1 MIGTADGKQYEDG
14 FDYLVQSRGLDKQSL
29 SDQAVMDKQAKE
41 SLDISKAVRPFESD
55 EAGTKLLTES
65 MKASGLQRR
74 MQNQKNLSSDIS
86 DAVRNWHI
94 PAEPEGRTQEDLD
107 IHFERLNHFLNA
119 IVDPKKFDE
128 AMKKYPAYNPNV
140 HDTRDA
146 IGIVIDNFLTNPTGL
161 PPQEIR
167 KTTILSGKDKPII
180 DVGPAPG
187 GPGGGYTKPANE
199 NIRPGL
205 DPYDKAVAGQKL
217 EQTGKKIEGPL
228 PEARPAVKQLEINP
242 ADYKKAIN
250 PGDLKSVSPPE
261 GYYDKIEATRFGGTG
276 ISHPGYRHEVYD
288 RETGDKIGTFSSS
301 FRAARK
307 IADTEEGSS
316 RYQQIMVKANRLTP
330 KETKFLKD
338 NNLYEEYTNGPKPI
352 KNNPARRLL
361 EDPEMMKKFEEFLKQ
376 IKGYPKPE

>member
-14 FDYLVQSRGLDKQSL
+14 FDYLVQSRGLAVNNVSKSDKLPL
-29 SDQAVMDKQAKE
+29 SDRAAMNRQAQE
-41 SLDISKAVRPFESD
+41 SINISE
-55 EAGTKLLTES
+55 
-65 MKASGLQRR
+65 
-74 MQNQKNLSSDIS
+74 
-86 DAVRNWHI
+86 AVRNFST
-94 PAEPEGRTQEDLD
+94 PMEPPEFDEEAAD
-107 IHFERLNHFLNA
+107 IHFERMTKFLNA
-119 IVDPKKFDE
+119 VVDPEKFNR
-128 AMKKYPAYNPNV
+128 AMEKYPEYNPNV
-140 HDTRDA
+140 KDVRGKEDP
-146 IGIVIDNFLTNPTGL
+146 IGSFIRNFMKL
-161 PPQEIR
+161 PPQQIR
-167 KTTILSGKDKPII
+167 KTSIMQGDKPII

-187 GPGGGYTKPANE
+187 GPGGGYPKPANE

-352 KNNPARRLL
+352 RDNPARRLL